1 MQLDIYWRLL
11 MREINDEFSPHLQKL
26 VDLGE
31 SGTDIMHGHLKN
43 LMYECETKLMKID
56 NSNEDIKYWEGQLD
70 ALTECYVLTY
80 NLAFALNERIVKN
93 DRND

>member
-1 MQLDIYWRLL
+1 M
-11 MREINDEFSPHLQKL
+11 ININGKLEPRLQKL

-43 LMYECETKLMKID
+43 LMYESEIKLGEIGDSD
-56 NSNEDIKYWEGQLD
+56 NIADKFYYEGRMD
-70 ALTECYVLTY
+70 ALTECYILTY
-80 NLAFALNERIVKN
+80 NLAFALNERIVRN